1 MLAAQ
6 CCEPKEPKP
15 CICAMAKS
23 KQMSGGGAVGVCGG
37 GSKIRER
44 GNEAASEPCGIVV
57 NLHFKCSAWQAQIP
71 DANCCDLF
79 SEDSSDV
86 YEVVGCENANLRTC
100 SVLLLLLFIMSNLTV
115 PVVC

>member
-1 MLAAQ
+1 MGQ
-6 CCEPKEPKP
+6 WGC
-15 CICAMAKS
+15 
-23 KQMSGGGAVGVCGG
+23 VWG

-44 GNEAASEPCGIVV
+44 GNEAASEPCGTVV
-57 NLHFKCSAWQAQIP
+57 NLHFKCRAWQAQILG
-71 DANCCDLF
+71 ANCCDLF

-100 SVLLLLLFIMSNLTV
+100 SVLLLLLFIVSNLNV